1 VHSPPARRTA
11 LTRLS
16 RRLQVRKAVDA
27 LMAHLAKERAGKK
40 SLFEE
45 EDMFSLARRCRR
57 PRALPPLTH
66 APPVQVVA
74 LAKVPAHGSVKAHR
88 MCVAA
93 PAATPPRAAASD
105 ESFCVDSPSHG
116 LSADD

>member
-1 VHSPPARRTA
+1 
-11 LTRLS
+11 
-16 RRLQVRKAVDA
+16 
-27 LMAHLAKERAGKK
+27 MAHLAKERAGKK

-45 EDMFSLARRCRR
+45 EDMFSLARRCRL
-57 PRALPPLTH
+57 PRAPPPLTH

-93 PAATPPRAAASD
+93 PAAAPPPRVAG
-105 ESFCVDSPSHG
+105 E
-116 LSADD
+116 